1 MKILYLLCLI
11 VGSTVSAQTIT
22 FKGCT
27 NLFDDQNFVFT
38 KTGVDVNNK
47 NIYMT
52 TPIDGQPCSGLG
64 SCEFKIQWNNAQTR
78 WEFLADEGYGTF
90 TTPNLVFYNATGN
103 NSLPIPPGNNI
114 GVWIENT
121 AYTTGLCAGN
131 LTAANSTMTGDV
143 QTITLGTSDVSKNK
157 IRIFPNPVSDFIS
170 ISGLDNGRTIEIY
183 NIDGRLVRSEMFDP
197 RVDVSQLIPGIYVLK
212 VTTKDLQHH
221 EFKFMKK

>member
-11 VGSTVSAQTIT
+11 AGSSVSAQTIT

-27 NLFDDQNFVFT
+27 DLFDDQNFVFN

-52 TPIDGQPCSGLG
+52 TPIDAQPCSGLG
-64 SCEFKIQWNNAQTR
+64 TCEFKIQWNNAQTR

-90 TTPNLVFYNATGN
+90 TTPNLVFYNAIGN
-103 NSLPIPPGNNI
+103 NSLPMPPGNNI
-114 GVWIENT
+114 GVWVENT
-121 AYTTGLCAGN
+121 AFTTGLCGGN

-143 QTITLGTSDVSKNK
+143 QTITLGTSDISKNK

-170 ISGLDNGRTIEIY
+170 ISGLDNAGTIQIY
-183 NIDGRLVRSEMFDP
+183 NIDGRLVRSEIFDP
-197 RVDVSQLIPGIYVLK
+197 KIDVSQLIPGIYILK

>member
-1 MKILYLLCLI
+1 MKILYVLCLI
-11 VGSTVSAQTIT
+11 AGSSVSAQTIT

-27 NLFDDQNFVFT
+27 DLFDDQNFVFN
-38 KTGVDVNNK
+38 KTRVDVNNK

-52 TPIDGQPCSGLG
+52 TPIDAQPCSGLG
-64 SCEFKIQWNNAQTR
+64 TCEFKIQWNNAQTR

-103 NSLPIPPGNNI
+103 NSLPMPPGNNI
-114 GVWIENT
+114 GVWVENT
-121 AYTTGLCAGN
+121 AFTTGLCGGN

-143 QTITLGTSDVSKNK
+143 QTITLGTSDISKNK

-170 ISGLDNGRTIEIY
+170 ISGLDDAGTIQIY
-183 NIDGRLVRSEMFDP
+183 NLDGRLVRSEIFDP
-197 RVDVSQLIPGIYVLK
+197 KIDVSQLIPGIYILK